1 MYTVVV
7 GHTKEDD
14 GITDDITNDVVEFV
28 TTNGVDEFAT
38 YGVLGATV
46 VALVTNR

>member
-7 GHTKEDD
+7 GHTKEDE
-14 GITDDITNDVVEFV
+14 GITDDITNDVEFV

-38 YGVLGATV
+38 CGVLGAAV
-46 VALVTNR
+46 VALITNR